1 MDIQA
6 SAGRDPAAGHVLE
19 AIGLSKRYGAHRVL
33 SNIRFTL
40 DRGQSVAVIGEN
52 GAGKSTFAKIL
63 AGVIHADS
71 GEVRLDGQ
79 PVSFDSPRAA
89 LQAGVAFIPQELAY
103 VPALTVGEN
112 ILLGRLPATGGFV
125 SHRAILRR
133 AGEEAK
139 LYGITLEMNRMM
151 ASLRLADR
159 QIVEIVKALARR
171 ARVLVLDEPTAA
183 LSDDESRNLFG
194 VLKNLAAEGVG
205 IVYISHRMDE
215 VHRFSDRV
223 DVFRN
228 GELVA
233 SVRPSQTSP
242 DELIQHMLGQ
252 AAEMIQFTEYR
263 VSQHEAVLA
272 LLDWRSEGA
281 QRLDGINLSVAKGE
295 VVGLFGIR
303 GCGADLVA
311 EGLAGRHR
319 GISGSVVFEGRRIKI
334 FASPRGAR
342 KMNLGYVPQERKI
355 DGLVLPMSIR
365 DNLSL
370 LVLNRVS
377 WFGVLK
383 RRLAQLSARELAR
396 QLDVRYRNLAQPVG
410 ELSGGNQQKVLL
422 ASRLAPRPRVLV
434 LHEPTRGVDV
444 GARVE
449 IHQLLRTIAAEG
461 TAILLVTADVE
472 EAVAVSDRLLVMR
485 DGRITAELHGQSKTQ
500 AQALRLAARSAA

>member
-1 MDIQA
+1 MDA
-6 SAGRDPAAGHVLE
+6 PRPADEAAPAGHLLE
-19 AIGLSKRYGAHRVL
+19 TTGLAKSYGSHRVL
-33 SNIRFTL
+33 SDIRFTL
-40 DRGQSVAVIGEN
+40 SRGQSVAVIGEN

-63 AGVIHADS
+63 AGVIRPDA
-71 GEVRLDGQ
+71 GEIRLEGR
-79 PVSFDSPRAA
+79 PVTFDSPRAA

-112 ILLGRLPATGGFV
+112 ILLGRWPSTAGLV
-125 SHRAILRR
+125 SHHSVLRHS
-133 AGEEAK
+133 AEEASR
-139 LYGITLEMNRMM
+139 YGIALDMNRTM
-151 ASLRLADR
+151 ARLRLADR
-159 QIVEIVKALARR
+159 QMVEIVKALARR

-183 LSDDESRNLFG
+183 LSDDESRNLFA
-194 VLKNLAAEGVG
+194 VLKKLAAEGVG

-233 SVRPSQTSP
+233 SVGPAQTTP
-242 DELIQHMLGQ
+242 DELIAHMLGQ
-252 AAEMIQFTEYR
+252 AAEMIHFEER
-263 VSQHEAVLA
+263 AASHEEPVLA
-272 LLDWRSEGA
+272 LGDWRSEGD
-281 QRLDGINLSVAKGE
+281 QRLDGISLSVASGE

-303 GCGADLVA
+303 GCGSDVVA
-311 EGLAGRHR
+311 EGLAGRHP
-319 GISGSVVFEGRRIKI
+319 GITGTLLLQGRQVRI
-334 FASPRGAR
+334 FATPRRAR
-342 KMNLGYVPQERKI
+342 KANLGYVPQERKT

-365 DNLSL
+365 DNLTL
-370 LVLNRVS
+370 LVLDRIS
-377 WFGVLK
+377 QLGML
-383 RRLAQLSARELAR
+383 RGRLAHSSARELAA
-396 QLDVRYRNLAQPVG
+396 QVDVRYRNLAQPVS

-449 IHQLLRTIAAEG
+449 IHQLLRSIAAEG

-472 EAVAVSDRLLVMR
+472 EAVTVSDRLLVMR
-485 DGRITAELHGQSKTQ
+485 DGRITGELEGRTKSQ

>member
-1 MDIQA
+1 MDLPA
-6 SAGRDPAAGHVLE
+6 PFAPGAGTRLLE
-19 AIGLSKRYGAHRVL
+19 TIGLSKAYGSHMVL
-33 SNIRFTL
+33 SDVCFTL

-63 AGVIHADS
+63 AGVIRPDA

-79 PVSFDSPRAA
+79 QVAFDSPRAA
-89 LQAGVAFIPQELAY
+89 LQVGIAFIPQELAY

-112 ILLGRLPATGGFV
+112 ILLGRLPGSRGFV
-125 SHRAILRR
+125 SHRAIYRQ
-133 AGEEAK
+133 ADEEARRF
-139 LYGITLEMNRMM
+139 GIELAMDRRM

-159 QIVEIVKALARR
+159 QMVEIVKALARR

-183 LSDDESRNLFG
+183 LSDDESRNLFT
-194 VLKNLAAEGVG
+194 VLKTLSGEGVG

-223 DVFRN
+223 DIFRN
-228 GELVA
+228 GKLVA
-233 SVRPSQTSP
+233 SVSPSETTP
-242 DELIQHMLGQ
+242 DQMIQHMLGQ
-252 AAEMIQFTEYR
+252 AADMIHFTEH
-263 VSQHEAVLA
+263 QATAEEPVLS
-272 LLDWRSEGA
+272 LVDWRAEGD
-281 QRLDGINLSVAKGE
+281 QRLDGVSLSVARGE

-303 GCGADLVA
+303 GCGSDILA
-311 EGLAGRHR
+311 EGLAGRR
-319 GISGSVVFEGRRIKI
+319 GDIRGGLVLEGRRIKV
-334 FASPRGAR
+334 FATPRGPRQA
-342 KMNLGYVPQERKI
+342 NLGYVPQERKI

-370 LVLNRVS
+370 LVLDRISQLGLV
-377 WFGVLK
+377 
-383 RRLAQLSARELAR
+383 RRALAQSGAHSLA
-396 QLDVRYRNLAQPVG
+396 QQFDVRYRDLGQPVG

-449 IHQLLRTIAAEG
+449 IHQFLRDIAAEG

-472 EAVAVSDRLLVMR
+472 EAVTVSDRLLVMR
-485 DGRITAELHGQSKTQ
+485 DGRITGELKGPNKTQ
-500 AQALRLAARSAA
+500 AQALRLAARAA